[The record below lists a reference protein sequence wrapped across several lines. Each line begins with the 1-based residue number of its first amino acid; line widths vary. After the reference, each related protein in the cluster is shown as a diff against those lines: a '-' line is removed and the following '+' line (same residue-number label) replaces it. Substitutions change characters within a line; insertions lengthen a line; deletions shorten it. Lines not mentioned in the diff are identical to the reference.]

1 MTKPVFED
9 LADRIR
15 SARPPDDGLLFWWLG
30 QHSWALKS
38 ASMTIG
44 IDLYL
49 SPSPKRLMPPPFP
62 PEEADF
68 FDLFLCSHEHSDHL
82 DLPVLGAL
90 AEASPTAPFVAP
102 RAAADMAR
110 AHLPI
115 DTRLLEM
122 DGRNSVNPGPARCV
136 SVPAAHELLDITPQY
151 GSRFLG
157 YLVYVDGFCIYHS
170 GDTCI
175 YEGLLTRL
183 QQHPVDLALL
193 PINGRDAVRL
203 RRGCLG
209 NMTWQEAVDLAGL
222 LRPRLVCPAH
232 YDMFAGNTE
241 DPGLFA
247 DYLSV
252 KFPHQAQLV
261 PVAGR
266 TYLLRRGNP
275 RPTPLD

>member
-1 MTKPVFED
+1 VTKPTFED
-9 LADRIR
+9 LPARIR
-15 SARPPDDGLLFWWLG
+15 NAHPPDDGLLFWWLG
-30 QHSWALKS
+30 QHSWAFKS
-38 ASMTIG
+38 ASATLG

-49 SPSPKRLMPPPFP
+49 SPSPKRLMPPAFR

-90 AEASPTAPFVAP
+90 AEASPKAAFLVP
-102 RAAADMAR
+102 RAAAESTR
-110 AHLPI
+110 RRLPA
-115 DTRLLEM
+115 DTRVIEM
-122 DGRNSVNPGPARCV
+122 DGRNSIALDRTRCV
-136 SVPAAHELLDITPQY
+136 SIPAAHELLDVSPQY

-157 YLVYVDGFCIYHS
+157 YLVYADGFCIYHS

-222 LRPRLVCPAH
+222 LRPGLVCPAH
-232 YDMFAGNTE
+232 YAMFANNTE
-241 DPGLFA
+241 NPARFA
-247 DYLSV
+247 EYLSV
-252 KFPHQAQLV
+252 KFPNQAQLT
-261 PVAGR
+261 PDAGR
-266 TYLLRRGNP
+266 TYLLRRGCP
-275 RPTPLD
+275 APVPLD